1 MNLIYYTIIKSRRVL
16 LTVLVEE
23 TLALADACD
32 TVIIIRHDLHNTV
45 SKKMKINIL
54 TDIPSIFKFMIKNAP
69 ATEKL
74 MVIYMKA
81 TIEAYNDYIIHS
93 IVCVMMNLNFAGAR
107 KKSADNNGLVKAI
120 ESGTRYI

>member
-1 MNLIYYTIIKSRRVL
+1 
-16 LTVLVEE
+16 
-23 TLALADACD
+23 
-32 TVIIIRHDLHNTV
+32 
-45 SKKMKINIL
+45 MKINIL

-107 KKSADNNGLVKAI
+107 KKSAANNGLVKAI